1 MTDDN
6 HGMYGLDLGKIDCL
20 DTLLDAWEKTFDSD
34 LYFNRDGIISNE
46 HWMDANVKILFV
58 LKETNKAKQNL
69 TTAIQIALR
78 SEKSGWWKGKVLRR
92 VGRWAYGLAKYTG
105 EVPSFENAK
114 ACGKEATWG
123 VAYINMRK
131 TAGGARTEAK
141 SFDIHVKKYAPYI
154 RRQIELIKP
163 DIVVLGGTF
172 RYLKRHVFPEMRHI
186 CTRIHKQGDMI
197 FINAFHPAAVVDA
210 CHIYNQ
216 VLSSYHNYKINYACE
231 EIAPTEPAR
240 A

>member
-34 LYFNRDGIISNE
+34 VYFNRDGIISNE

-105 EVPSFENAK
+105 EVPASK
-114 ACGKEATWG
+114 T
-123 VAYINMRK
+123 RK
-131 TAGGARTEAK
+131 
-141 SFDIHVKKYAPYI
+141 
-154 RRQIELIKP
+154 
-163 DIVVLGGTF
+163 
-172 RYLKRHVFPEMRHI
+172 
-186 CTRIHKQGDMI
+186 
-197 FINAFHPAAVVDA
+197 PAAKKLLGVSP
-210 CHIYNQ
+210 I
-216 VLSSYHNYKINYACE
+216 
-231 EIAPTEPAR
+231 
-240 A
+240 